1 MSEIRKM
8 VEYIIQHNCESDI
21 EDIIDL
27 KTYRS
32 MKLATKKGTIRVGN
46 KELPNDLYKEIIKY
60 SLAGKKTRK
69 KRKSKTQKRKPKT
82 KNSKRKPKTKNSK
95 RK

>member
-32 MKLATKKGTIRVGN
+32 MQLTTKKGTIRVGN
-46 KELPNDLYKEIIKY
+46 K
-60 SLAGKKTRK
+60 
-69 KRKSKTQKRKPKT
+69 
-82 KNSKRKPKTKNSK
+82 
-95 RK
+95 